1 MSLVVM
7 SIVANI
13 VCECT
18 ISEASMLMLVDLLV
32 FLQSLGVL
40 LLLLLL
46 LLLSLC
52 CCFWFTFSSFFFLL
66 SWQISWIHLRIS
78 NFSCDFPRA
87 AQKSKENQ
95 TKMPDIV
102 CVSLVSF
109 LLVALSTSTD
119 FSIVFFLCR
128 CPLSYSIAFVQSLPH
143 FAHILFFSRYFHL
156 HRSTFAYL

>member
-1 MSLVVM
+1 MSVQSVKHL
-7 SIVANI
+7 
-13 VCECT
+13 CWC
-18 ISEASMLMLVDLLV
+18 LLICWYSCSHWV
-32 FLQSLGVL
+32 
-40 LLLLLL
+40 
-46 LLLSLC
+46 C
-52 CCFWFTFSSFFFLL
+52 CCCCCCYYCSRSAVAFGLHFLLFFLL

>member
-52 CCFWFTFSSFFFLL
+52 CCFWFTFSSFFF
-66 SWQISWIHLRIS
+66 
-78 NFSCDFPRA
+78 A
-87 AQKSKENQ
+87 
-95 TKMPDIV
+95 
-102 CVSLVSF
+102 F
-109 LLVALSTSTD
+109 LTD
-119 FSIVFFLCR
+119 FVNSSSNIQFF
-128 CPLSYSIAFVQSLPH
+128 V
-143 FAHILFFSRYFHL
+143 
-156 HRSTFAYL
+156 